1 MEQVK
6 TVDSGSQ
13 SLNERF
19 KLAFG
24 LTVLIWIVGLV
35 GHFTPLLEWP
45 ALAIYVLGSIGV
57 VLWRGK
63 SKGEWAEMFLAGGDL
78 KKSLK
83 WGIIWGV
90 ILLVI
95 ALINTIYAYKYQDGM
110 KMMSGMQYLLVH
122 RSLLY
127 SFPVL
132 VLAEEFLWRGI
143 MLSALLEKGINKHLV
158 VVITTML
165 FVLNHYA
172 VAPVDLEERAMMAM
186 MAFPLG
192 IAGGYLVFYSKNVW
206 GSIVMHSILMIG
218 MIAALLVTS
227 PV

>member
-127 SFPVL
+127 SL
-132 VLAEEFLWRGI
+132 
-143 MLSALLEKGINKHLV
+143 LSALLEKGINKHLV